1 MDVLLGLWPD
11 KDADA
16 EQVERLA
23 YLLRGELRAL
33 DVEGLRPVN
42 GDAPPDGAKGVDP
55 VTAGAVMLALSASGG
70 VLVALVETL
79 RDWLGRQSARN
90 RVSVTID
97 GDTLELEQAS
107 DGERRQLIDAFVR
120 RHRSGE

>member
-42 GDAPPDGAKGVDP
+42 GGSPPDGAKGVDP